1 MEIKGNQLL
10 HRNKISPFGQKFTN
24 AGKFLLQIIFS
35 LVRLHGV
42 ELGVSLEYQLPE
54 EKKFDINELYPLK

>member
-1 MEIKGNQLL
+1 MEIKGNQFRHLAK
-10 HRNKISPFGQKFTN
+10 NSQMQENF
-24 AGKFLLQIIFS
+24 FLLQIIFS

-54 EKKFDINELYPLK
+54 KKKLILTSFIL